1 MVKAKLRLCF
11 VGPAENITLRRW
23 VRWFA
28 DKGHDVT
35 IVTVEPAEAGETTG
49 FHQIDISLPTLLRKL
64 SRVISVVRLLKEI
77 RKLKPDVVHVHYL
90 RGLAWGLGLRP
101 FHPTVVTPWGSDVLE
116 EQGAFRDWY
125 SKRLTSAVVRMADL
139 IAVHSDF
146 LESKVRLL
154 GPKPDSVVRMGW
166 GVDLARFR
174 PGLDVEPLRRRWSI
188 ADDIPVIFSPRL
200 AQRFYNHHLIIEA
213 FGYLRETVPNV
224 VLAIVEQRGDPSY
237 VDELKRMAIRLG
249 LSEHLRFVGSI
260 PYEDMP
266 AWFNL
271 STAVVQVPES
281 DGMPN
286 TLLESMACGAV
297 PVLRQLPQ
305 YQELVRDEVNGKY
318 VSESPRSI
326 ATGLATALTNHEW
339 RRRVVEA
346 NLSIARDVAD
356 QEREM
361 RRMEEQY
368 YALADRARAKA
379 A

>member
-64 SRVISVVRLLKEI
+64 GRVISVVRLLKEI

-154 GPKPDSVVRMGW
+154 GPKSDSVVRIGW
-166 GVDLARFR
+166 GVDLTRFR
-174 PGLDVEPLRRRWSI
+174 PGLDADSLRHQWRISE
-188 ADDIPVIFSPRL
+188 DSLVIFSPRL
-200 AQRFYNHHLIIEA
+200 AQRFYNHHLVVQALEQIRSQFPQIILVISEQ
-213 FGYLRETVPNV
+213 FGDQAYL
-224 VLAIVEQRGDPSY
+224 Q
-237 VDELKRMAIRLG
+237 ELKTLAEQSQVAQHI
-249 LSEHLRFVGSI
+249 RFVGRI
-260 PYEDMP
+260 PYEEMP
-266 AWFNL
+266 LWLNL
-271 STAVVQVPES
+271 SKLVVMIPES

-286 TLLESMACGAV
+286 TLLEAMACGAV
-297 PVLRQLPQ
+297 PVLRDLPQ
-305 YQELVRDEVNGKY
+305 YRELIREDVNGTYVSVTSESVAKAVVTLLKAEEQRKAMASGNLSLVRE
-318 VSESPRSI
+318 
-326 ATGLATALTNHEW
+326 
-339 RRRVVEA
+339 
-346 NLSIARDVAD
+346 VAD
-356 QEREM
+356 QSKEM
-361 RRMEEQY
+361 NRMEQWY
-368 YALADRARAKA
+368 YKLAGVASC
-379 A
+379 

>member
-116 EQGAFRDWY
+116 EQGAFREWY

-154 GPKPDSVVRMGW
+154 GPKSDSVVRIGW
-166 GVDLARFR
+166 GVDLTRFR
-174 PGLDVEPLRRRWSI
+174 PGLDADSLRRQWRISE
-188 ADDIPVIFSPRL
+188 DSLVIFSPRL
-200 AQRFYNHHLIIEA
+200 AQRFYNHHLVVQALEQIRSQFPQII
-213 FGYLRETVPNV
+213 LV
-224 VLAIVEQRGDPSY
+224 ISEQFGDPAY
-237 VDELKRMAIRLG
+237 LQELKTLAEQSQVAQHI
-249 LSEHLRFVGSI
+249 RFVGRI

-266 AWFNL
+266 LWLNL
-271 STAVVQVPES
+271 SKLVVMIPES

-286 TLLESMACGAV
+286 TLLEAMACGAV
-297 PVLRQLPQ
+297 PVLRDLPQ
-305 YQELVRDEVNGKY
+305 YRELIREDVNGTYVSVTPESVAKAVVTLLKAEEQRKAMASGNLSLVRE
-318 VSESPRSI
+318 
-326 ATGLATALTNHEW
+326 
-339 RRRVVEA
+339 
-346 NLSIARDVAD
+346 VAD
-356 QEREM
+356 QSKEM
-361 RRMEEQY
+361 NRMEQWY
-368 YALADRARAKA
+368 YKLAGVASC
-379 A
+379 

>member
-154 GPKPDSVVRMGW
+154 GPKSDSVVRIGW
-166 GVDLARFR
+166 GVDLTRFR
-174 PGLDVEPLRRRWSI
+174 PGLDADSLRHQWRISE
-188 ADDIPVIFSPRL
+188 DSLVIFSPRL
-200 AQRFYNHHLIIEA
+200 AQRFYNHHLVVQALEQIRSQFPQII
-213 FGYLRETVPNV
+213 LV
-224 VLAIVEQRGDPSY
+224 ISEQFGDPAY
-237 VDELKRMAIRLG
+237 LQELKTLAEQSQVAQHI
-249 LSEHLRFVGSI
+249 RFVGRI

-266 AWFNL
+266 LWLNL
-271 STAVVQVPES
+271 SKLVVMIPES

-286 TLLESMACGAV
+286 TLLEAMACGAV
-297 PVLRQLPQ
+297 PVLRDLPQ
-305 YQELVRDEVNGKY
+305 YRELIREDVNGTYVSVTSESVAKAVVTLLKAEEQRKAMASGNLSLVRE
-318 VSESPRSI
+318 
-326 ATGLATALTNHEW
+326 
-339 RRRVVEA
+339 
-346 NLSIARDVAD
+346 VAD
-356 QEREM
+356 QSKEM
-361 RRMEEQY
+361 NRMEQWY
-368 YALADRARAKA
+368 YKLAGVASC
-379 A
+379 